1 MIRPQYGAI
10 MFGIGMPELM
20 VIMVVALVVLG
31 PKRLPEIARALGK
44 GLAEFRRATSDVSE
58 ELRKA
63 QRAIED
69 EARAADA
76 AARRADATK
85 KAAAVKPAEG
95 AVAVGSAA
103 NDTPS
108 DPDPAAG

>member
-1 MIRPQYGAI
+1 

-44 GLAEFRRATSDVSE
+44 GLAEFRRATADVNE

-69 EARAADA
+69 EARAAEA
-76 AARRADATK
+76 AARRATAEK
-85 KAAAVKPAEG
+85 QAAAVKPAEG
-95 AVAVGSAA
+95 AVPVSSAA
-103 NDTPS
+103 TDAKP
-108 DPDPAAG
+108 DPDPAKG

>member
-1 MIRPQYGAI
+1 

-44 GLAEFRRATSDVSE
+44 GLAEFRRATADVSE

-63 QRAIED
+63 QRAIEE
-69 EARAADA
+69 EARAAEA
-76 AARRADATK
+76 AARRT
-85 KAAAVKPAEG
+85 AAAKQAAAVVKPAEG
-95 AVAVGSAA
+95 AVAVGTPADA
-103 NDTPS
+103 PS

>member
-1 MIRPQYGAI
+1 

-44 GLAEFRRATSDVSE
+44 GLAEFRRATSDVNE

-69 EARAADA
+69 EARAAEAAVRRA
-76 AARRADATK
+76 AAEK

-95 AVAVGSAA
+95 SIAVGSAA
-103 NDTPS
+103 GETPS

>member
-1 MIRPQYGAI
+1 
-10 MFGIGMPELM
+10 
-20 VIMVVALVVLG
+20 
-31 PKRLPEIARALGK
+31 LGK
-44 GLAEFRRATSDVSE
+44 GLAEFRRATSDVNE

-76 AARRADATK
+76 AARRA
-85 KAAAVKPAEG
+85 AAAKQTATIKPAEG

-103 NDTPS
+103 ADAKSEPDQS
-108 DPDPAAG
+108 DG